1 MGVIIN
7 PRGTSGSGKTELVRR
22 IITDYGWGRGGR
34 VEPVHRGGRERPIAY
49 RLRHPLGGRP
59 LVLLGHY
66 EATSGGCDT
75 IRATDGGLDEA
86 FRLASNYAAR
96 SHDVL
101 LEGLLLSG
109 EHQRSTALGK
119 VHELYVLR
127 LDTPLDCCIR
137 NVIARQ
143 RAGRRG
149 WASVARTATIQ
160 QANVE
165 EACRQLE
172 RHARVEIL
180 DFDNAL
186 LRARELLGLEGRAA
200 A

>member
-1 MGVIIN
+1 MVL
-7 PRGTSGSGKTELVRR
+7 RQ
-22 IITDYGWGRGGR
+22 
-34 VEPVHRGGRERPIAY
+34 
-49 RLRHPLGGRP
+49 RL
-59 LVLLGHY
+59 
-66 EATSGGCDT
+66 
-75 IRATDGGLDEA
+75 
-86 FRLASNYAAR
+86 
-96 SHDVL
+96 
-101 LEGLLLSG
+101 
-109 EHQRSTALGK
+109 RSTALGK

-127 LDTPLDCCIR
+127 LDTPLDRCIR

-172 RHARVEIL
+172 RHARIEIL